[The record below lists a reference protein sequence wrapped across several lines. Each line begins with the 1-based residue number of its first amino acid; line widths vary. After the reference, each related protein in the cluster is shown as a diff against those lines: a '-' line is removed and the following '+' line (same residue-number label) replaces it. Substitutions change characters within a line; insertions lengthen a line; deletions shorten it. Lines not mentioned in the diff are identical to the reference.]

1 MRPEWIEFLLWK
13 RRQRSDSP
21 HTSNHTIFRMLSLED
36 REYLLRRAFRVSSP
50 PLKISIIPRV
60 ARWQWKIKKRLR
72 IGRLANRSELYLTT
86 YASSE

>member
-1 MRPEWIEFLLWK
+1 
-13 RRQRSDSP
+13 
-21 HTSNHTIFRMLSLED
+21 MLSLED
-36 REYLLRRAFRVSSP
+36 REYLLRRAFRISS

-86 YASSE
+86 YAGSE